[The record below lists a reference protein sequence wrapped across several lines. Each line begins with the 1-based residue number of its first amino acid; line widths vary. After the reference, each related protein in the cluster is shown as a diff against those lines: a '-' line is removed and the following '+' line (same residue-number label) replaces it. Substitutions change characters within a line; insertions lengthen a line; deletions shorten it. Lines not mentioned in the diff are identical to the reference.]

1 MSRKSDSFGGM
12 PAQEA
17 ERFMALLLAAQK
29 TKHKCR
35 WCNYFKKIGNRI
47 VKQYVGGDESDE

>member
-1 MSRKSDSFGGM
+1 MSVGDSSVNVLTK
-12 PAQEA
+12 EA
-17 ERFMALLLAAQK
+17 EEFMALLLAAQK

-47 VKQYVGGDESDE
+47 VKQYVSEGEANE

>member
-1 MSRKSDSFGGM
+1 MAVEDTSVSMLTK
-12 PAQEA
+12 EA
-17 ERFMALLLAAQK
+17 EEFMALLLAAQK

-47 VKQYVGGDESDE
+47 VKQYVGDGSDNES

>member
-1 MSRKSDSFGGM
+1 MSVEDTSVGM
-12 PAQEA
+12 LTKEA
-17 ERFMALLLAAQK
+17 EEFMALLLAAQR

-47 VKQYVGGDESDE
+47 VKQYVSGDESNE